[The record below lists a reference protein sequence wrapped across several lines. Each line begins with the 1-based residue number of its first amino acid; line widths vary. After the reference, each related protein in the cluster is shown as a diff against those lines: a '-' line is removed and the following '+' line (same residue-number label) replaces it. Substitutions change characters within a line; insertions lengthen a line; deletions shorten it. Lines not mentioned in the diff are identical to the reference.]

1 MPQYAGTGQA
11 QLARSNSENFL
22 FVNELVQPGLINA
35 SRAFFL
41 DRVTPGYA
49 QARFSVEILFGGDPG
64 TFQFDVEGAEM
75 DREGSYFA
83 VGGSITAVNASFAAR
98 FDGTDY
104 PKFVRG
110 RVVNVTAP
118 IMLTAVLVL

>member
-1 MPQYAGTGQA
+1 MPFYAGTGQA

-22 FVNELVQPGLINA
+22 FVNELVQSGQA

-49 QARFSVEILFGGDPG
+49 QARFSVEILFNADPG

-83 VGGSITAVNASFAAR
+83 VGGSITFVNSSFAAR

-104 PKFVRG
+104 PKFIRG
-110 RVVNVTAP
+110 RVVGLNAP